1 MTDIRAWAL
10 AQQAAAQRDLDR
22 ASGRLAVLTEM
33 LKQMPADGEAVTLF
47 SASTKPKPPLQPVLK
62 RLQEAGEAGLS
73 SRELSEAAKMPIG
86 TASSRLSNLRTG
98 GFATNHDGR
107 YFALH
112 SSHDGK
118 YFALHSSSEDNN
130 VPQGGEAGV

>member
-22 ASGRLAVLTEM
+22 ASARLAVLNEM
-33 LKQMPADGEAVTLF
+33 LKQMSGSKAT
-47 SASTKPKPPLQPVLK
+47 SATVPSKPLKAATALALK

-112 SSHDGK
+112 SSQ
-118 YFALHSSSEDNN
+118 EDNN
-130 VPQGGEAGV
+130 LPQGGEAGV